1 MTPQESRESFID
13 GALPE
18 DELEVIRQ
26 LGMYEDYVEGRIS
39 IQDIYQQLRDQGV

>member
-18 DELEVIRQ
+18 NELEVIRQ
-26 LGMYEDYVEGRIS
+26 LGMYEDYVEGRIT
-39 IQDIYQQLRDQGV
+39 IQDIYRQVKEQGQ